1 MIEEVN
7 GEYWGM
13 RDDLSL
19 PKIFILDPSM
29 GRAMSVEPAKVSA
42 VRSLICKGSPM
53 PTLGPQQQGAGRRV
67 SGV

>member
-19 PKIFILDPSM
+19 PKNFILDPSM

-42 VRSLICKGSPM
+42 VRSLVCKG
-53 PTLGPQQQGAGRRV
+53 PTNATPQPRQQGKRGRV